1 MVNTEPDRPPA
12 VILLSRALIAMVV
25 ALGTAVA
32 ILIPGHS
39 ARAATASPLL
49 FGENLDLQ
57 PGSLTTDF
65 FLSNPALRAGLVN
78 AGVHILRMPVRGS
91 SPSTPGIAN
100 EPELN
105 QALQL
110 TKSLGLV
117 PLVILRNPNDGASQ
131 GSAAL
136 LADDTK
142 AVNDVLAVFGSTPVS
157 YEFAN
162 ETDLAGAG
170 YASASLYVS
179 QWNAVVPHLKAI
191 ASPGSQFIGPVSYQ
205 YDPTYLQSFLSG
217 ANPLPDAISW
227 HTYTC
232 NDTSDSEATCLAN
245 IDHWTTHF
253 DAARTLMTST
263 IGRQLPIWDTEWNY
277 TAVIDTKNSAK
288 STDTAF
294 LQQWTTKAIQTLAAD
309 GIAAS
314 MHYNV
319 QNSLPLANHDGS
331 FAAEGV
337 AFNAE
342 YTALLGPGSPPSSS
356 PSGSASSP
364 TSPSSTPSSPP
375 SSSSTSP
382 SSPPSTPT
390 SSTPT
395 PGSPLYSFED
405 GTLQG
410 WKSTGDIS
418 SLMNSTDVPGQD
430 GSHELE
436 AVFTSA
442 DSSDQPYIHV
452 NPLHGP
458 TAGQTLSAYVY
469 IPSTTTTT
477 VTAKLYVQDSGYA
490 WHQGSGVVISQRGA
504 WVKLSI
510 TPSGYSG
517 SAIQV
522 GLQFLESSPSG
533 TPSTVYID
541 SVDWS

>member
-1 MVNTEPDRPPA
+1 MVNTELMRPRA
-12 VILLSRALIAMVV
+12 VILLSRALVAMAV
-25 ALGTAVA
+25 ALGTVVA

-57 PGSLTTDF
+57 PGSASTDF

-136 LADDTK
+136 LADDTR
-142 AVNDVLAVFGSTPVS
+142 AVDDVLAVFGSTPVY

-162 ETDLAGAG
+162 ETDLAGSG
-170 YASASLYVS
+170 FASSSLYVS

-205 YDPTYLQSFLSG
+205 YDPAYLQAFLTG
-217 ANPLPDAISW
+217 ANPQPDAISW

-232 NDTSDSEATCLAN
+232 NDTNDSEATCLGN
-245 IDHWTTHF
+245 IDHWTTNF
-253 DAARTLMTST
+253 DAARTLMTNT

-277 TAVIDTKNSAK
+277 TPVIDTKNSAK

-294 LQQWTTKAIQTLAAD
+294 LKQWTTKAIQTLAAD

-314 MHYNV
+314 LHYNV
-319 QNSLPLANHDGS
+319 QNSLPLVNGDGS

-342 YTALLGPGSPPSSS
+342 YTTLIGPGSPPSTS

-364 TSPSSTPSSPP
+364 TSPPSSPP
-375 SSSSTSP
+375 STSQSSP

-390 SSTPT
+390 SSTPSAGG
-395 PGSPLYSFED
+395 PRYSFED

-410 WKSTGDIS
+410 WTSTGGVS
-418 SLMNSTDVPGQD
+418 SLVNSTDVPAQD
-430 GSHELE
+430 GTHELE
-436 AVFTSA
+436 AVFASA
-442 DSSDQPYIHV
+442 TSSDQPYIHT

-469 IPSTTTTT
+469 VPTTTTTT

-490 WHQGSGVVISQRGA
+490 WHQGAGVVISQRGA
-504 WVKLSI
+504 WVKLSL

-533 TPSTVYID
+533 TPSTIFLD